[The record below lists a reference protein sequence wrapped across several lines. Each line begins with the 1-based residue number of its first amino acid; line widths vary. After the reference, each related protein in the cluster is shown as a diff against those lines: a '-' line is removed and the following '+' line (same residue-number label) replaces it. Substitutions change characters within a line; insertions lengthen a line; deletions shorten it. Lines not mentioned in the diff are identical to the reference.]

1 MKAMVLEGHGDIGS
15 APLQLEDRPVPSP
28 GPGEILLRVR
38 CCGVCHTD
46 LHIVEGELPEIKLP
60 RIPGHQIVGMVEE
73 CGPEADRFERGRRVG
88 VPWLY
93 STCGACRY
101 CATGKEN
108 LCPAALFTGLDVH
121 GGYAEYVTVH
131 EDYAYDLPP
140 EFSDSA
146 AAPLLCAGVIGYRA
160 LRLSYLRPGGR
171 LGLYGFGA
179 SAHVA
184 IQIARHWACRVFVF
198 TRSTAHQELAEKLG
212 AEWVGRAEGTPP
224 EKLDAAVVFAPAGG
238 LVPEALRVLDR
249 GGTVSLAGIY
259 MSPIPS
265 FPYEILYGERT
276 VRSVSNSTRQDVT
289 DLLRIA
295 GEIPIH
301 TEVESFELI
310 EANQALAALKR
321 SEIDEAAVL
330 SVAGSR

>member
-1 MKAMVLEGHGDIGS
+1 MVLERHGDIGS
-15 APLQLEDRPVPSP
+15 APLRLEDRPVPSP

-46 LHIVEGELPEIKLP
+46 LHIVEGELPEIELP

-101 CATGKEN
+101 CTTGKEN
-108 LCPAALFTGLDVH
+108 LCPAALFTGLDVD

-131 EDYAYDLPP
+131 EDYAYDLPA

-160 LRLSYLRPGGR
+160 LRLSDVRPGDR

-184 IQIARHWACRVFVF
+184 IQIARHWACRIFVF
-198 TRSTAHQELAEKLG
+198 TRSTLHQELAEKLG

-224 EKLDAAVVFAPAGG
+224 EKLDAAVVFAPAGD
-238 LVPEALRVLDR
+238 LVPEVLRVLDR

-265 FPYEILYGERT
+265 FPYELLYGERT
-276 VRSVSNSTRQDVT
+276 VRSVSNSTRQDAV

-295 GEIPIH
+295 GEIPIR

-321 SEIDEAAVL
+321 SEIDGAAVL
-330 SVAGSR
+330 CVAGE

>member
-1 MKAMVLEGHGDIGS
+1 MVLERHGDIGS

-46 LHIVEGELPEIKLP
+46 LHIVEGELPEIELP

-101 CATGKEN
+101 CTTGKEN
-108 LCPAALFTGLDVH
+108 LCPAALFTGLDVD
-121 GGYAEYVTVH
+121 GGYAEHVTVH
-131 EDYAYDLPP
+131 EDYAYDLPT

-160 LRLSYLRPGGR
+160 LRLSDVRPGDR

-184 IQIARHWACRVFVF
+184 IQIARHWACRIFVF
-198 TRSTAHQELAEKLG
+198 TRSTQHQELAEKLG

-224 EKLDAAVVFAPAGG
+224 EKLDAAVVFAPAGD
-238 LVPEALRVLDR
+238 LVPEVLRVLDR

-276 VRSVSNSTRQDVT
+276 VRSVSNSTRQDAV

-295 GEIPIH
+295 GEIPIR

-321 SEIDEAAVL
+321 SEIDGAAVL
-330 SVAGSR
+330 SVAGK